1 MLGFLLS
8 FLFLALCGGTVAGLI
23 ERRVEAARVRV
34 PARRR

>member
-23 ERRVEAARVRV
+23 ERRRGAVRVPV